1 MSDDKVKRVS
11 NERILT
17 ALEALPVAIA
27 AAMGTVATAAPIAD
41 STESS
46 EDDNGLDK
54 IQVDAAYLSHV
65 SAKLQ
70 DRANDTGETYVLY
83 ARKNKAGETKLAYC
97 LGSAWSALTDRRII
111 GAVKTVSPE

>member
-1 MSDDKVKRVS
+1 MSDGPKRVS

-17 ALEALPVAIA
+17 ALEALPAAIA
-27 AAMGTVATAAPIAD
+27 AAMGTTASTQTVA
-41 STESS
+41 STTEGS

-54 IQVDAAYLSHV
+54 VQVDAAYLSHV

-70 DRANDTGETYVLY
+70 DRANGDGNTYVLY

-97 LGSAWSALTDRRII
+97 LGSAWSGLTDRRIV